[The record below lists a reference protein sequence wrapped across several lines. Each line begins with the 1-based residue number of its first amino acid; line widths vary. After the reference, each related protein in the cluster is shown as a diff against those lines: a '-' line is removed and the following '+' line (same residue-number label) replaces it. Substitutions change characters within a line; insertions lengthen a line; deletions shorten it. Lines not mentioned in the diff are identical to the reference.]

1 MVTVSLPIPDR
12 CLSPNARSH
21 WAIRS
26 KAAKRQ
32 HAVAFCETAEVL
44 HDLTIHG
51 GTISRRDFRS
61 AATLG
66 VRCRWLFRD
75 RRRRDADNLLASM
88 KHAFDGIAKAIEVD
102 DRIFVHWPAV
112 VGYDRERP
120 RVEVDIWPMDSEGQ
134 GATACIASPSS
145 APTRRS

>member
-1 MVTVSLPIPDR
+1 MVTVTLPIPDR
-12 CLSPNARSH
+12 CLSPNRPSH
-21 WAIRS
+21 WAVKA

-51 GTISRRDFRS
+51 GTMSKSDLRS

-66 VRCRWLFRD
+66 VRCRWFCRD
-75 RRRRDADNLLASM
+75 RRRRDTDNLLASM
-88 KHAFDGIAKAIEVD
+88 KHAFDGIAEALGVD

-112 VGYDRERP
+112 VGYDRDRP
-120 RVEVDIWPMDSEGQ
+120 RVEVEVWPLDAEGQ
-134 GATACIASPSS
+134 GATVCRQSP
-145 APTRRS
+145 